1 MYSLLL
7 QLGFAAI
14 LAATGIAGI
23 VFVVRRA
30 RAVPVRTA
38 VVAIVGAVWLAATL
52 FMTLRPGPG
61 IGVRVNLD
69 PLSFAGR
76 GSEVDAVLNVGVFVP
91 FGVLLAAAGVRLL
104 GALLLGLG
112 VSLFIEVAQYL
123 GNVGRTAD
131 INDLITNTLG
141 TVLGC
146 AIALA
151 LARLT
156 RRTGPRHPLG
166 G

>member
-7 QLGFAAI
+7 QLCFAAI
-14 LAATGIAGI
+14 LAA
-23 VFVVRRA
+23 A
-30 RAVPVRTA
+30 R
-38 VVAIVGAVWLAATL
+38 L
-52 FMTLRPGPG
+52 
-61 IGVRVNLD
+61 
-69 PLSFAGR
+69 
-76 GSEVDAVLNVGVFVP
+76 
-91 FGVLLAAAGVRLL
+91 RLL

-146 AIALA
+146 ALA
-151 LARLT
+151 LAIGRLA
-156 RRTGPRHPLG
+156 RGAGPRHPLG